1 MITNRFCD
9 KVLLVLES
17 AVQCIACRKTRFAR
31 IVNEGISQL
40 RGELDIYNYMRKL
53 RMNYAVINALTSF
66 NQRRLLEHQVDTSFL
81 LRPLV
86 HKQTGKGRD
95 KLDKNGKPLSRER
108 YNEMGRMTGDVSTES
123 ASDEDFGFMEKTLE
137 VKGKFD
143 ELE

>member
-1 MITNRFCD
+1 M
-9 KVLLVLES
+9 
-17 AVQCIACRKTRFAR
+17 
-31 IVNEGISQL
+31 
-40 RGELDIYNYMRKL
+40 
-53 RMNYAVINALTSF
+53 
-66 NQRRLLEHQVDTSFL
+66 DTSFL

-137 VKGKFD
+137 VKGQFD